1 VKPNTRPQDSGVA
14 EGTRQV
20 LYLYGIVRQ
29 GPTLPDGTGAELRA
43 VPYDKLAAIVE
54 QVPASVFSPE
64 ALEEKLQSVE
74 WVAQT
79 ARRHESILET
89 ARRYGPVI
97 PARMCTLFSD
107 ISAVET
113 SLIKSEDWFQNLLQV
128 FRGRHEWGLK
138 VYCDQKILH
147 AQVAAIDLD
156 AMSLDEQAKNASP
169 GQAYVLTRK
178 HDARVAEASD
188 AWIDDSIDEI
198 VGVVESSAFDLRSR
212 PLLGEDVTGRNDTMV
227 FNLAVLV
234 DEAAQDTFQTAIDNL
249 AARFGAYGFG
259 LELSGPWPPYGFCD
273 QEQRTEYERR
283 GGSLSEKDG

>member
-1 VKPNTRPQDSGVA
+1 MKPSTRSKDYSIAKDPGHF
-14 EGTRQV
+14 

-29 GPTLPDGTGAELRA
+29 GQILPDFTGTELRA
-43 VPYDKLAAIVE
+43 VPYGQLAAIVE

-64 ALEEKLQSVE
+64 TIEEKLQSVE

-79 ARRHESILET
+79 ARKHESVLET
-89 ARRYGPVI
+89 ARRHGPVI

-107 ISAVET
+107 FSAVET
-113 SLIKSEDWFQNLLQV
+113 SLMKSEEWFRNLLQI

-138 VYCDQKILH
+138 VYCHPEILH
-147 AQVAAIDLD
+147 AQVAADDFD
-156 AMSLDEQAKNASP
+156 ARSLDEAASSASP

-178 HDARVAEASD
+178 RDARVAEASD
-188 AWIDDSIDEI
+188 AWIDDAIDEI
-198 VGVVESSAFDLRSR
+198 VGAVESSAFDLRSR

-234 DEAAQDTFQTAIDNL
+234 DESAQDAFR
-249 AARFGAYGFG
+249 AAVETLSSRFGEYGFD

-273 QEQRTEYERR
+273 QERKTEYQRR
-283 GGSLSEKDG
+283 GGALVGETG

>member
-1 VKPNTRPQDSGVA
+1 MKPNTRPQDSGTA
-14 EGTRQV
+14 DGTPQF

-29 GPTLPDGTGAELRA
+29 GQPLPDGTGAELRA
-43 VPYDKLAAIVE
+43 VPYGQLAAIVE

-79 ARRHESILET
+79 ARKHESVLET
-89 ARRYGPVI
+89 ARRHGPVI

-107 ISAVET
+107 FSAVET
-113 SLIKSEDWFQNLLQV
+113 SLIKSEDWFRNLLQI

-138 VYCDQKILH
+138 VFCDQKILH
-147 AQVAAIDLD
+147 AQVAADDFD
-156 AMSLDEQAKNASP
+156 ASSLDKAAKSASP

-178 HDARVAEASD
+178 RDARVAEASD
-188 AWIDDSIDEI
+188 VWIDDAIDEI
-198 VGVVESSAFDLRSR
+198 VGAVESSAFDFRSR

-227 FNLAVLV
+227 FNLSVLV
-234 DEAAQDTFQTAIDNL
+234 DEAAQDTFR
-249 AARFGAYGFG
+249 AAVDDLSSRFSAYGFG
-259 LELSGPWPPYGFCD
+259 LELTGPWPPYGFCN

-283 GGSLSEKDG
+283 SDVLVEETG